1 MNREQN
7 FIKNSKIS
15 QVKDFE
21 ISKNEACRNGVR
33 IIDAHFLAS
42 SPDLKTCE
50 NYALSEL
57 AFLGRSNVGKSSLI
71 NALCQKNSLAKSSST
86 PGKTR
91 LINFFK
97 VRFGG
102 EFQGVKINSE
112 AIFVDLPGF
121 GYAKVSKAMQAQ
133 WQRNLSEFL
142 SSRTNIRA
150 FLHLI
155 DSRHFNLT
163 SDDELGEF
171 LGSFIRPDQC
181 ILRIYT
187 KADKLNQSERAKLKA
202 HDKNAILISTL
213 KKTGITELTNTLYKT
228 LYT

>member
-1 MNREQN
+1 MSAPAKTLN
-7 FIKNSKIS
+7 
-15 QVKDFE
+15 
-21 ISKNEACRNGVR
+21 NGIVR
-33 IIDAHFLAS
+33 IVEANFLSS
-42 SPDLKTCE
+42 SPDLKTCGD
-50 NYALSEL
+50 YALSEL

-71 NALCQKNSLAKSSST
+71 NALCAKNGLAKSSST

-102 EFQGVKINSE
+102 QLNEALINSE

-121 GYAKVSKAMQAQ
+121 GYAKVSKATQAQ

-142 SSRTNIRA
+142 KARVHIRA

-155 DSRHFNLT
+155 DSRHFNLA

-171 LGSFIRPDQC
+171 LGSFLRPNQRV
-181 ILRIYT
+181 LRVYT

-202 HDKNAILISTL
+202 HDKDAILVSTL
-213 KKTGITELTNTLYKT
+213 KKTGIDELRKEIYKAIFE
-228 LYT
+228 

>member
-1 MNREQN
+1 MNPTQN
-7 FIKNSKIS
+7 LASNHAQNNENFKILN
-15 QVKDFE
+15 QT
-21 ISKNEACRNGVR
+21 R
-33 IIDAHFLAS
+33 IIDACFLAS
-42 SPDLKTCE
+42 SPDLKTCDD
-50 NYALSEL
+50 YALSEL

-102 EFQGVKINSE
+102 EFQGSKINGE
-112 AIFVDLPGF
+112 AVFVDLPGF

-142 SSRTNIRA
+142 KSRINIRA

-155 DSRHFNLT
+155 DSRHFNLA

-171 LGSFIRPDQC
+171 LASFVRADQR

-187 KADKLNQSERAKLKA
+187 KTDKLNQSERAKLKA

-213 KKTGITELTNTLYKT
+213 KKTGIAELTNILYETLYK
-228 LYT
+228 